1 MTITL
6 VPELGVE
13 ITPDIPYFDLR
24 QRAEAA
30 CRSVEVLEENGLHVT
45 TTDEDRE
52 AAATITKAYAASSD
66 KASRAVTTPRA
77 SSLTPASLKLLRTY
91 LDEYGRQVVD
101 HAVEV
106 RHLVTNKLLEESQ
119 NPDPRIRIRALEL
132 LGKVSDVGLFTEK
145 HEITVTHQTT
155 DDLRHKLREKLQK
168 LTRPTML
175 VPGGV
180 EMDGE
185 IIDVDAELGL
195 SDPTGDV
202 YEPEDVENLQEPP
215 EEFDD
220 DNG

>member
-1 MTITL
+1 
-6 VPELGVE
+6 
-13 ITPDIPYFDLR
+13 
-24 QRAEAA
+24 
-30 CRSVEVLEENGLHVT
+30 
-45 TTDEDRE
+45 
-52 AAATITKAYAASSD
+52 
-66 KASRAVTTPRA
+66 
-77 SSLTPASLKLLRTY
+77 
-91 LDEYGRQVVD
+91 VVD

-145 HEITVTHQTT
+145 YEVTVTHQTT

-195 SDPTGDV
+195 GTPTGSV
-202 YEPEDVENLQEPP
+202 YEPEDG

>member
-1 MTITL
+1 VSVL
-6 VPELGVE
+6 VLS
-13 ITPDIPYFDLR
+13 I
-24 QRAEAA
+24 
-30 CRSVEVLEENGLHVT
+30 EVLVEHELHVT
-45 TTDEDRE
+45 TSDEDRE
-52 AAATITKAYAASSD
+52 AAATLTKAYAANSEKTS
-66 KASRAVTTPRA
+66 KAVTTQRA
-77 SSLTPASLKLLRTY
+77 SSLTPASLQSLRTY

-145 HEITVTHQTT
+145 YEVTVTHQTT

-195 SDPTGDV
+195 GTPTGSV
-202 YEPEDVENLQEPP
+202 YEPEDGEIIDVDAELGLGTPTGSVYEPEDG